1 MLVLSRKENESI
13 IINNEIEIK
22 IVHIK
27 PDQVKIGIIAPKEV
41 RVLRQEIFQEILKEN
56 QQAQQP
62 ASLKDLKNLMKKKNA
77 DQKK

>member
-41 RVLRQEIFQEILKEN
+41 RIYRHEIFQEILKEN
-56 QQAQQP
+56 QEAQNK
-62 ASLKDLKNLMKKKNA
+62 ASLTELKGLMEKINKK
-77 DQKK
+77 

>member
-41 RVLRQEIFQEILKEN
+41 RIFRKEIFQEIMKEN
-56 QQAQQP
+56 QEAQNK
-62 ASLKDLKNLMKKKNA
+62 ASKDDLKGLMEKINKK
-77 DQKK
+77 